1 MLIVKALHIAMVICW
16 FAGLFY
22 LPRIFVN
29 LALVAPDSQAERER
43 LLSMAA
49 KLYRFMAPLGALAI
63 ALGLWLW
70 IGFGFTGG
78 WLHMKTTLVLVLV
91 AYHFYCGRIL
101 RTFQAEEYRHSHVWY
116 RWFNE
121 LPVLILFALV
131 FLAVLKPQ

>member
-1 MLIVKALHIAMVICW
+1 MLIVKALHISMVICW

-29 LALVAPDSQAERER
+29 LALVAPDSKAERER
-43 LLSMAA
+43 LLLMAT
-49 KLYRFMAPLGALAI
+49 KLYRFMAPLGVLAI
-63 ALGLWLW
+63 AFGLWLW

-78 WLHMKTTLVLVLV
+78 WLHVKTTLVLALV

-101 RTFQAEEYRHSHVWY
+101 RTFQAGNYQHNHVWY

-121 LPVLILFALV
+121 LPVLLLFAVV
-131 FLAVLKPQ
+131 FLAVLKPW